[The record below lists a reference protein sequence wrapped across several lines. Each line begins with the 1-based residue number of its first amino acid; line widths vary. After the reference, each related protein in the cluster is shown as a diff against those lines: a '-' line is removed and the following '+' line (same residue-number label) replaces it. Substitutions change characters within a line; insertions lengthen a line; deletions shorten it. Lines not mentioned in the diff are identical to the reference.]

1 MREIRV
7 VITPGPAT
15 ARGSKHRRLAA
26 RSAIV
31 AAAATAL
38 LLAACGSG
46 TATAAGRTAK
56 AIGSR
61 TPATAATASSTAPA
75 GAARAPAACVAGTC
89 WVDVSVA
96 TAWVKPWYPRGVDKP
111 ALGNPARPGAWVRDM
126 SLAQKRWLVGRLE
139 TQATYGT
146 KVIVTG
152 HWRNW
157 THVAI
162 PSQPTNR
169 DSRGYPGWIPTV
181 QLTRTAPPGAAM
193 FAMIRSA
200 TAWLWSSWNGAGV
213 AGSRVMLA
221 SYGTSLPVVAA
232 TTTYVKVR
240 VIGGRA
246 VAVRRGDVAL
256 LAKGAPGGAT
266 RAQVV
271 AEARKFLGLP
281 YLWAGVSGFG
291 FDCSG
296 FTYSV
301 YRAFGLALS
310 RDADQQAV
318 HGKPVTRSALRPGDL
333 VFFRES
339 ASGPIGHVGMYVGS
353 GMMIDAPNTTARIRI
368 EPVASFAYYAGAR
381 RYLSREQIR
390 VLS

>member
-1 MREIRV
+1 MCEIRAAT
-7 VITPGPAT
+7 TPGPAA
-15 ARGSKHRRLAA
+15 ARGAKRRRLTAW
-26 RSAIV
+26 SAIV
-31 AAAATAL
+31 AAAAAVL
-38 LLAACGSG
+38 LTACGSG
-46 TATAAGRTAK
+46 TATMAGRTA
-56 AIGSR
+56 AGTASR
-61 TPATAATASSTAPA
+61 TPATAATAGPVTSSS
-75 GAARAPAACVAGTC
+75 AASAPAACVSGTC

-96 TAWVKPWYPRGVDKP
+96 TAWVKPWYPRSVDKP

-139 TQATYGT
+139 TQALYGT

-181 QLTRTAPPGAAM
+181 QLTRTAPPAAATAAM
-193 FAMIRSA
+193 VRPA
-200 TAWLWSSWNGAGV
+200 TAWLWSSWNDAGV

-221 SYGTSLPVVAA
+221 SYGTSLPVVTA

-240 VIGGRA
+240 LIGGRA
-246 VAVRRGDVAL
+246 VAVRRGDVVLHA
-256 LAKGAPGGAT
+256 AGASWGAT
-266 RAQVV
+266 RARVV
-271 AEARKFLGLP
+271 ADARKFLGLP

-301 YRAFGLALS
+301 YRAYGLTLS

-318 HGKPVTRSALRPGDL
+318 HGMPVARGALRPGDL

-339 ASGPIGHVGMYVGS
+339 ANGTIGHVGMYVGS
-353 GMMIDAPNTTARIRI
+353 GMMINAPNTTARIRI
-368 EPVASFAYYAGAR
+368 EPIASFAHYAGAR
-381 RYLSREQIR
+381 RYLSR
-390 VLS
+390 

>member
-1 MREIRV
+1 MCEIKAA
-7 VITPGPAT
+7 TTLGPVT
-15 ARGSKHRRLAA
+15 ARGAKRRRLTAW
-26 RSAIV
+26 SAIV
-31 AAAATAL
+31 AAAAAG

-46 TATAAGRTAK
+46 TATMAGPTAAGA
-56 AIGSR
+56 ASR
-61 TPATAATASSTAPA
+61 TPTTAATARPVASS
-75 GAARAPAACVAGTC
+75 GAASAPAACVSGTC

-111 ALGNPARPGAWVRDM
+111 ALGNPARPGVWVRDM

-181 QLTRTAPPGAAM
+181 QLTRTAPPAA
-193 FAMIRSA
+193 ATVAVIRPA

-213 AGSRVMLA
+213 AGSRVMLV
-221 SYGTSLPVVAA
+221 SYDTSLPVVTA
-232 TTTYVKVR
+232 TTMYVKVR
-240 VIGGRA
+240 LIGGRA
-246 VAVRRGDVAL
+246 VAVRRGDVVLHA
-256 LAKGAPGGAT
+256 AGASWGAT
-266 RAQVV
+266 RARVV

-301 YRAFGLALS
+301 YRAYGLTLS

-318 HGKPVTRSALRPGDL
+318 HGKPVTRRALRPGDL
-333 VFFRES
+333 VFFRAS
-339 ASGPIGHVGMYVGS
+339 ANGTIGHVGMYVGS

-368 EPVASFAYYAGAR
+368 EPIASFAYYAGAR
-381 RYLSREQIR
+381 RYLSR
-390 VLS
+390 

>member
-1 MREIRV
+1 MREIRAAT
-7 VITPGPAT
+7 TPVSVT
-15 ARGSKHRRLAA
+15 ARGPKRRRLTA
-26 RSAIV
+26 RSATV
-31 AAAATAL
+31 AAAAAAG

-46 TATAAGRTAK
+46 TATTAGHAATGMA
-56 AIGSR
+56 SR
-61 TPATAATASSTAPA
+61 PPTTAAAASPVASS
-75 GAARAPAACVAGTC
+75 GAVRAPAACVSGTC

-111 ALGNPARPGAWVRDM
+111 ALGNPAHPGAWVRDM

-181 QLTRTAPPGAAM
+181 QLTSTAPAGAATV
-193 FAMIRSA
+193 AVIRPA

-221 SYGTSLPVVAA
+221 SYGTSLPVVTAA
-232 TTTYVKVR
+232 PAYVKVR
-240 VIGGRA
+240 LIGGRA
-246 VAVRRGDVAL
+246 AAVRRADVVLHA
-256 LAKGAPGGAT
+256 AGASWGAT
-266 RAQVV
+266 RARVV

-301 YRAFGLALS
+301 YRAYGLTLS

-318 HGKPVTRSALRPGDL
+318 HGKPVARSALRPGDL
-333 VFFRES
+333 VFFRGS
-339 ASGPIGHVGMYVGS
+339 ASGTISHVGMYVG
-353 GMMIDAPNTTARIRI
+353 GGKMINAPNTAARIRI
-368 EPVASFAYYAGAR
+368 EPIASFAYYAGAR
-381 RYLSREQIR
+381 RYLSR
-390 VLS
+390 

>member
-1 MREIRV
+1 MCEIKAA
-7 VITPGPAT
+7 TTLGPVT
-15 ARGSKHRRLAA
+15 ARGAKRRRLTAW
-26 RSAIV
+26 SAIV
-31 AAAATAL
+31 AAAAAG

-46 TATAAGRTAK
+46 TATMAGPTAAGTA
-56 AIGSR
+56 SR
-61 TPATAATASSTAPA
+61 TPTTAATARPVASS
-75 GAARAPAACVAGTC
+75 GAASAPAACVSGTC

-111 ALGNPARPGAWVRDM
+111 ALGNPARPGTWVRDM
-126 SLAQKRWLVGRLE
+126 SLAQKSWLVGRLE

-181 QLTRTAPPGAAM
+181 QLTRTAPPAA
-193 FAMIRSA
+193 ATVAVIRPA
-200 TAWLWSSWNGAGV
+200 TAWLWSSWNRAGV
-213 AGSRVMLA
+213 AGSRVMLV
-221 SYGTSLPVVAA
+221 SYDTSLPVVTA

-240 VIGGRA
+240 LIGGRA
-246 VAVRRGDVAL
+246 VAVRRGDVVLHA
-256 LAKGAPGGAT
+256 AGASWGAT
-266 RAQVV
+266 RARVV

-301 YRAFGLALS
+301 YRAYGLTLS

-318 HGKPVTRSALRPGDL
+318 HGKPVTRRALRPGDL
-333 VFFRES
+333 VFFRAS
-339 ASGPIGHVGMYVGS
+339 ANGTIGHVGMYVGS

-368 EPVASFAYYAGAR
+368 EPIASFAYYAGAR
-381 RYLSREQIR
+381 RYLSR
-390 VLS
+390 

>member
-1 MREIRV
+1 MREKRTAS
-7 VITPGPAT
+7 TPEPMT
-15 ARGSKHRRLAA
+15 ARGPKRRRLTS
-26 RSAIV
+26 RSATV
-31 AAAATAL
+31 AAAAAVG
-38 LLAACGSG
+38 LLAACGPG
-46 TATAAGRTAK
+46 TATTVGQTAT
-56 AIGSR
+56 AIASR
-61 TPATAATASSTAPA
+61 TPATAAPASPAASSGAASAPA
-75 GAARAPAACVAGTC
+75 TCVSGTC

-96 TAWVKPWYPRGVDKP
+96 TAWVKPWYPRAVDKP
-111 ALGNPARPGAWVRDM
+111 ALGNPSYPRVWVRDM
-126 SLAQKRWLVGRLE
+126 SLAQKSWLVGRLE

-157 THVAI
+157 AHVVI

-169 DSRGYPGWIPTV
+169 DSRGYPGWIPNV
-181 QLTRTAPPGAAM
+181 QLTSTAPPGAA
-193 FAMIRSA
+193 AVAVIRSA
-200 TAWLWSSWNGAGV
+200 TAWLWSRWNSAGV

-221 SYGTSLPVVAA
+221 SYGTRLPVVTA
-232 TTTYVKVR
+232 TTMYVKVR

-246 VAVRRGDVAL
+246 VAVRRSDVVLHAT
-256 LAKGAPGGAT
+256 GQPWGAT

-301 YRAFGLALS
+301 YRAYGLTLS

-339 ASGPIGHVGMYVGS
+339 ANGTIGHVGMYVGS
-353 GMMIDAPNTTARIRI
+353 GKMIDAPNTTARIRI
-368 EPVASFAYYAGAR
+368 EPIASFAHYAGAR
-381 RYLSREQIR
+381 RYLSR
-390 VLS
+390 